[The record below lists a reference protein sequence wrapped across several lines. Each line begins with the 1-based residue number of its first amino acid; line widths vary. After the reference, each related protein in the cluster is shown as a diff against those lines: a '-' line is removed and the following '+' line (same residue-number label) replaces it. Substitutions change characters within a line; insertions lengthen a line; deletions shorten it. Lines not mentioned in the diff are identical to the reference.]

1 MTAFDGF
8 FMTLRHYLFLMLFGT
23 TVAVITIFLLLRGV
37 NPLQTGTFAPTA
49 LLFSIG
55 LAISGMCTVL
65 GLLIRIRLSGSRRLM
80 SQHVRISFRQSIF
93 VACLVVL
100 ALLLS
105 HLRLFAW
112 WNILLAVCAL
122 GIAEYFFL
130 ASAAEN
136 MSQQEEAA
144 LDPSR

>member
-1 MTAFDGF
+1 
-8 FMTLRHYLFLMLFGT
+8 MTLRHYLFLMLFGT
-23 TVAVITIFLLLRGV
+23 AVAAMTVFLLLRGV
-37 NPLQTGTFAPTA
+37 NPLQTGTFAPAA

-55 LAISGMCTVL
+55 LAVSGLCTVL
-65 GLLIRIRLSGSRRLM
+65 GLLIRMRQSGSRRLM

-93 VACLVVL
+93 VACLAVL

-112 WNILLAVCAL
+112 WNILLAACAL
-122 GIAEYFFL
+122 GIVEYFFL
-130 ASAAEN
+130 SSDAEN
-136 MSQQEEAA
+136 APQKNEETL